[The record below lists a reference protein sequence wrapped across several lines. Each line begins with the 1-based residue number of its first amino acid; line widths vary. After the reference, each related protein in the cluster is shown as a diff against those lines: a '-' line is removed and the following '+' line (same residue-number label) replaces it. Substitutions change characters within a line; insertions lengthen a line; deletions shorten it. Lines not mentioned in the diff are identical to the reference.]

1 MQLTLRQ
8 LREIVS
14 SPVFWMVLGAA
25 ILLASMA
32 GPYHTLARFSFPERV
47 VYWGSSL
54 TLSAMLMTF
63 LSVYAHRL
71 AETRAFHWSLVAT
84 LAGIAGVLP
93 IVATVYL
100 AEGLVTG
107 FAPGWLTSYRS
118 ATLISHVALSA
129 IAVTLIVNALIVFRE
144 LGLAEAS
151 GGPMAEDEL
160 HALTPTVLQSRMPRH
175 LGHDIISVRARDHY
189 VEVTTPK
196 GSSMVLMRLGDA
208 IEDLEPL
215 NGLQVHRSWWISLSH
230 VVQTRAGP
238 NGPELVMASNET
250 VPVGR
255 SFRKAFRAAAQRQ
268 LARNRAGSSE

>member
-25 ILLASMA
+25 VLLASMA

-63 LSVYAHRL
+63 LSVYAHKL
-71 AETRAFHWSLVAT
+71 AETRALHWSLVAM

-100 AEGLVTG
+100 AEGLATG

-129 IAVTLIVNALIVFRE
+129 VAVTLIVNAVIEFRE
-144 LGLAEAS
+144 RERANLPPGPAA
-151 GGPMAEDEL
+151 GGKPRAMN
-160 HALTPTVLQSRMPRH
+160 PTLLQSRLPRH
-175 LGHDIISVRARDHY
+175 LGHDIISVKARDHY

-230 VVQTRAGP
+230 VVQTRTGP
-238 NGPELVMASNET
+238 NGPELILASDQR

-255 SFRKAFRAAAQRQ
+255 SFRKAYREAAQRQ
-268 LARNRAGSSE
+268 LARTRAGSSE